1 MDRLTATHESRLSPK
16 PIWTRSKMDDSRFE
30 KMIEAVQGFELR
42 ISGWRGTAKL
52 GQNKTEAARLN
63 AARAAE
69 ASGNRALAHLMRELP
84 NG

>member
-1 MDRLTATHESRLSPK
+1 MDGG
-16 PIWTRSKMDDSRFE
+16 RFE
-30 KMIEAVQGFELR
+30 KMLDAIQGFELR